1 MPRTLS
7 QKLVL
12 YIVAATCALLIATIA
27 VSYDAARHALE
38 QQTNTEAVK
47 QVQSTAVTLDS
58 YVDRVAVLVD
68 AIEAR
73 QEAIGRRNAA
83 DTIPFLSNLLDA
95 ITPEQA
101 TAFTSLSK
109 IRMAV
114 SWRCPG

>member
-73 QEAIGRRNAA
+73 QEASDGG
-83 DTIPFLSNLLDA
+83 TPQTPFRSFPICSTRLRPNR
-95 ITPEQA
+95 P